1 MEISNFWVY
10 FAARPL
16 FWIVITLI
24 CFLIANWLNRKVGGS
39 AFLHPVFVSM
49 VLIISL
55 LVLTETDYNTYFE
68 GAQFIH
74 FLLGPATVALAIP
87 LYDYLAKIR
96 RLLIPVIVTCV
107 FGSFFAATSVLVIG
121 IVMGG
126 DVRLLLSLAPKSV
139 TSPIAIG
146 ISEQIGGYPSL
157 SAGLALTTGIIGCIL
172 APLVFKL
179 IRIQSDTAKGFSLGL
194 AAHGFG
200 TAYAMQTSALA
211 GAFAGLAMGL
221 TGVLSSLLIPLI
233 VNLLGLH
240 S

>member
-24 CFLIANWLNRKVGGS
+24 CFLIATWLNRKAGGT
-39 AFLHPVFVSM
+39 ALLHPVFVSM
-49 VLIISL
+49 VLIITL

-74 FLLGPATVALAIP
+74 FLLGPATVALAVP
-87 LYDYLAKIR
+87 LFDHLAKIR
-96 RLLIPVIVTCV
+96 RLLIPVLVTCI
-107 FGSFFAATSVLVIG
+107 FGSVFAASSVLVMG
-121 IVMGG
+121 VLMGG

-157 SAGLALTTGIIGCIL
+157 SAGLALSTGIIGCIL
-172 APLVFKL
+172 APMVFKL
-179 IRIQSDTAKGFSLGL
+179 IKIQSETAKGFSLGL
-194 AAHGFG
+194 SAHGFG

-221 TGVLSSLLIPLI
+221 TGVFSSLLIPVI
-233 VNLLGLH
+233 VKLFGI